1 VALHVLSPREVQV
14 ARDGDHPDG
23 GGLLLR
29 VRGPRAVWVFR
40 YTSPAG
46 RRRDAGFGIAH
57 RDSMSEAGES
67 LRQARNR
74 ARRARDSLAV
84 GVDFLE
90 QKRSERDATAKE
102 RAAAKAQHEAQR
114 LTLARYARR
123 YHETQI
129 EPKFN
134 PKYASVWIAS
144 LERHMPSE
152 IWYKPIGEV
161 GVVELYEALAAVK
174 RELPET
180 ADRMRRRLAAVFDDA
195 VFFGCCAS
203 NPADMIRRK
212 LAAAAGAARGE
223 RNFAALP
230 YAEVPAFVS
239 ELRQQPGIAARA
251 LEFALLTAA
260 RTGEVTGAVW
270 DEIDEK
276 KGIWRIPGERMKGL
290 RDRPRPDHV
299 VYLVDRARAILHEM
313 RALGGVYMFP
323 SPSDPCKPLSNMAML
338 TLLKRMKV
346 DRRTTVHGLCRASFS
361 TWANENAIARPD
373 VIEAALA
380 HREGDLVRAAYN
392 RASFAAERVAL
403 LRAWADFIDG
413 ISRPPVTRSDG
424 APVADAAVIPSP
436 AQGVFGERRQGVLE
450 SQARRGSR
458 RRLSESNPTDVQQCR
473 RGQGEHG
480 PPGR

>member
-1 VALHVLSPREVQV
+1 VPLQLLSPREVQV

-29 VRGPRAVWVFR
+29 VRGQRAVWVFR

-46 RRRDAGFGIAH
+46 RRRDAGFGIVH

-67 LRQARNR
+67 LRQARDR
-74 ARRARDSLAV
+74 ARRTRDSLAA
-84 GVDFLE
+84 GIDFLD
-90 QKRSERDATAKE
+90 QKRSEREAVVKD
-102 RAAAKAQHEAQR
+102 RAAAKAQREAQHM
-114 LTLARYARR
+114 TLARYARR

-152 IWYKPIGEV
+152 IWYKPIAQV
-161 GVVELYEALAAVK
+161 GAVELYEALAAVK

-239 ELRQQPGIAARA
+239 ELRRQPGIAARA

-260 RTGEVTGAVW
+260 RTGEVIGAVW
-270 DEIDEK
+270 DEIDERTS
-276 KGIWRIPGERMKGL
+276 IWRIPGERMKG
-290 RDRPRPDHV
+290 RKDRPRPDHV
-299 VYLVDRARAILHEM
+299 AYLADRARVIIREM
-313 RALGGVYMFP
+313 RALDGVYVFP
-323 SPSDPCKPLSNMAML
+323 APSNPRKPLSNMAML
-338 TLLKRMKV
+338 TLLKRMNV

-373 VIEAALA
+373 VIESALA

-392 RASFAAERVAL
+392 HASFATESAAL
-403 LRAWADFIDG
+403 LRAWADFIG
-413 ISRPPVTRSDG
+413 GSDG
-424 APVADAAVIPSP
+424 PLVAPVDSALVTDARVVQFSTR
-436 AQGVFGERRQGVLE
+436 GVFVEQRQGVLE
-450 SQARRGSR
+450 SEARREPR
-458 RRLSESNPTDVQQCR
+458 RRLSESNRTDVQ
-473 RGQGEHG
+473 
-480 PPGR
+480 

>member
-1 VALHVLSPREVQV
+1 MPLHLLSPREVQV

-29 VRGPRAVWVFR
+29 VRGRRAVWVFR
-40 YTSPAG
+40 YTSAAG
-46 RRRDAGFGIAH
+46 RRRDAGFGIVH

-67 LRQARNR
+67 LRQARDR
-74 ARRARDSLAV
+74 ARRARDSLAA
-84 GVDFLE
+84 GIDFLD
-90 QKRSERDATAKE
+90 QKRSERGAVVKD
-102 RAAAKAQHEAQR
+102 RAAAKAQREAQQM
-114 LTLARYARR
+114 TLARYARR

-152 IWYKPIGEV
+152 IWYKPIAQV
-161 GVVELYEALAAVK
+161 GAVELYQALAAVK

-203 NPADMIRRK
+203 NPADTIRRK

-230 YAEVPAFVS
+230 YSEVPAFVS

-270 DEIDEK
+270 NEIDEK

-323 SPSDPCKPLSNMAML
+323 APSDPCKPLSNMAML

-392 RASFAAERVAL
+392 RASFAAERAAL
-403 LRAWADFIDG
+403 LRAWADFIGGSDG
-413 ISRPPVTRSDG
+413 PLVARVDSAPVTDARVVRFSTRG
-424 APVADAAVIPSP
+424 AFVE
-436 AQGVFGERRQGVLE
+436 QRQGVLE
-450 SQARRGSR
+450 SEARREPR
-458 RRLSESNPTDVQQCR
+458 RRLSESNRTEVQ
-473 RGQGEHG
+473 
-480 PPGR
+480 

>member
-1 VALHVLSPREVQV
+1 VPLHLLSPREVQV

-29 VRGPRAVWVFR
+29 VRGQRAVWVFR

-46 RRRDAGFGIAH
+46 RRLDAGFGIAH

-67 LRQARNR
+67 LRQARDR
-74 ARRARDSLAV
+74 ARRARDSLAA
-84 GVDFLE
+84 GIDFLD
-90 QKRSERDATAKE
+90 QKRSEREPVVKD
-102 RAAAKAQHEAQR
+102 RAAAKAQREAQHM
-114 LTLARYARR
+114 TLARYARR

-152 IWYKPIGEV
+152 IWYKPIAEV

-203 NPADMIRRK
+203 NPADTIRRK

-230 YAEVPAFVS
+230 YAEVPAFVD
-239 ELRQQPGIAARA
+239 ELRRQPGIGAKA

-260 RTGEVTGAVW
+260 RTGEVIGAVW
-270 DEIDEK
+270 DEIDERTS
-276 KGIWRIPGERMKGL
+276 IWRIPGERMKG
-290 RDRPRPDHV
+290 RKDRPRPDHV

-313 RALGGVYMFP
+313 RALGGGYMFP

-392 RASFAAERVAL
+392 RASFAAERAAL

-413 ISRPPVTRSDG
+413 SSRQPVTRPDG
-424 APVADAAVIPSP
+424 TPITDAAVIQFP
-436 AQGVFGERRQGVLE
+436 AQGPFGERRQGVLK

-458 RRLSESNPTDVQQCR
+458 RRLSESNRTDVQ
-473 RGQGEHG
+473 
-480 PPGR
+480 